1 MAKQLK
7 ITLTRSPI
15 SRVPKHKK
23 TVKALGLSRP
33 NKSVIHND
41 CPQIRGMINSIGF
54 MVEVEEL
61 NA

>member
-33 NKSVIHND
+33 NKFVIHND
-41 CPQIRGMINSIGF
+41 CPQIRGMINTVSF
-54 MVEVEEL
+54 MVHVEEI
-61 NA
+61 N